1 MIALIKRYPVF
12 SYYVLTFTISWVG
25 VVLVLGDPSRLAL
38 LDLIS
43 HGERAVADLAAE
55 AGLTESAT
63 SHQLRIL
70 RTARLVRVRRAG
82 RQVFYALDDLH
93 VARLLRDAAAHA
105 GEK

>member
-1 MIALIKRYPVF
+1 MSRPARQLARVIGPAAVPGVAALFKI
-12 SYYVLTFTISWVG
+12 
-25 VVLVLGDPSRLAL
+25 LGDPSRLAL

-70 RTARLVRVRRAG
+70 RTARLVRVRRSG
-82 RQVFYALDDLH
+82 RQVFYALDDQH

>member
-1 MIALIKRYPVF
+1 MSRPTRPHARAIGPAAVPEVAALFKI
-12 SYYVLTFTISWVG
+12 
-25 VVLVLGDPSRLAL
+25 LGDPSRLAL

-70 RTARLVRVRRAG
+70 RTARLVRVRREG

-105 GEK
+105 GER

>member
-1 MIALIKRYPVF
+1 MSRPARQPVRAIGPAAVPTVAALFKI
-12 SYYVLTFTISWVG
+12 
-25 VVLVLGDPSRLAL
+25 LGDPSRLSL

-43 HGERAVADLAAE
+43 HGERSVSDLAAE

-70 RTARLVRVRRAG
+70 RTARLVRVRRDG

-105 GEK
+105 GER

>member
-1 MIALIKRYPVF
+1 MSRPARHPARVIGPTAVPEVAALFKI
-12 SYYVLTFTISWVG
+12 
-25 VVLVLGDPSRLAL
+25 LGDPSRLAL

-43 HGERAVADLAAE
+43 HSERAVADLAAE

-82 RQVFYALDDLH
+82 RQVFYALDDQH